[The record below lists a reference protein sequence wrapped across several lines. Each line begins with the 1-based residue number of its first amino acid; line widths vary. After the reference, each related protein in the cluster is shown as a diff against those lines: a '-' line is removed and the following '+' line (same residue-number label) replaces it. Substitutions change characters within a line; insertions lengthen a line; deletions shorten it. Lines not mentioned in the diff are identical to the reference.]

1 MGRCVSVVL
10 MLVVV
15 GSVAGTVSAVPI
27 GAFPQH
33 VTQNDHEVPSD
44 EQVSIDA
51 RSTVYAGSAI
61 QGYDVTVRNDG
72 IQNLTVK
79 VTVRLSTL
87 DGTVVATASAE
98 NLVLIG
104 TSDTFAVRFDAAVPS
119 SAFDRVG
126 VEAVES

>member
-1 MGRCVSVVL
+1 M
-10 MLVVV
+10 
-15 GSVAGTVSAVPI
+15 VSAVPI

-33 VTQNDHEVPSD
+33 VTQNDHEVPSG

-72 IQNLTVK
+72 ILNLTVN

-98 NLVLIG
+98 TLVLVG

-119 SAFDRVG
+119 SAFDRVS
-126 VEAVES
+126 VEAVAS